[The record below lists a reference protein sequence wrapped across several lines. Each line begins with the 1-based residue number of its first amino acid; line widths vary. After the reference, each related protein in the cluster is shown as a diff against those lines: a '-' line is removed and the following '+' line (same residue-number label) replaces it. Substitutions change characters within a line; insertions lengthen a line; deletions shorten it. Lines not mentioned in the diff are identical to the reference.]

1 MNRSKCVVTVAP
13 GCTAELVRELL
24 GAGILPAQAPIDVL
38 LPTSDPQPYAGLIN
52 EAVLAGTTR
61 ILPSPGKSFFSPHHL
76 YWLWETLRPSE
87 NNMLLVADSPYQD
100 PLTAVIVLSVLA
112 LSGKAITL
120 LFATPE
126 AIIDLTG
133 EGYSGRWLIQEL
145 NIKVLVN
152 ELGRLFCFFKPL
164 YMLYVLMFGGLIVR
178 KTVSDYLTSFPEKPR
193 PKETPDRVPQA

>member
-1 MNRSKCVVTVAP
+1 MNGSKCVVAVAP
-13 GCTAELVRELL
+13 NCPAELVRELL
-24 GAGILPAQAPIDVL
+24 GAGILPAQAPVDVL
-38 LPTSDPQPYAGLIN
+38 LPTSDPQPYAELIN
-52 EAVLAGTTR
+52 DAALAGTTR

-87 NNMLLVADSPYQD
+87 NNLLLVAESPYQD

-133 EGYSGRWLIQEL
+133 EGYSGRWLTQEL

-152 ELGRLFCFFKPL
+152 ELGRLFWFFKPL
-164 YMLYVLMFGGLIVR
+164 YMLYVLMFGGLIVK